1 VSFLRRL
8 ARTVVV
14 LALFF
19 LVLGVVVV
27 VLGRPFVERIAARS
41 IEDRLGTPVSVSID
55 VPVRPGIARGD
66 VGKVTVHADQF
77 ERNGL
82 ALTGAQA
89 VYRGVHLN
97 LSDLIGGNVRLRYS
111 SVNFQGTLTQAAL
124 RAYLKPLLAGRGV
137 PSKHL
142 VVLIHQGDATLRA
155 GSLRS
160 TVRVKVVAGSSIQL
174 IAVNGSALLV
184 GALETPIQ
192 LGPLPDGVQL
202 TGIVLSKGFATILGR
217 GEAGTI
223 RA

>member
-1 VSFLRRL
+1 MSFLRRL
-8 ARTVVV
+8 VRTVVV

-66 VGKVTVHADQF
+66 VGEVTVHADQF

-82 ALTGAQA
+82 QLAGAQA
-89 VYRGVHLN
+89 VYRGVRLH
-97 LSDLIGGNVRLRYS
+97 LSDLLGGNVRLHYS

-142 VVLIHQGDATLRA
+142 VVLIHKGDATLRA
-155 GSLRS
+155 GSLRG
-160 TVRVKVVAGSSIQL
+160 TVRAKVVGGSSIQL
-174 IAVNGSALLV
+174 IAVNGSGPLV
-184 GALETPIQ
+184 QALETPIQ

-202 TGIVLSKGFATILGR
+202 TGIVLNKGLATILGR